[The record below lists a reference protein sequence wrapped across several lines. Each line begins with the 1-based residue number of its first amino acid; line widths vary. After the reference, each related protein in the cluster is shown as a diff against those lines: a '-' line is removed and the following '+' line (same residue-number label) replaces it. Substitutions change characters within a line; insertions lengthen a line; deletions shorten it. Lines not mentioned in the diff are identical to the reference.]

1 MKQLVT
7 DKSSITN
14 SFLVP
19 VADPSLTM
27 ILTNVIFES
36 FLVSHRENNLNLL
49 KVTGFQEAKLQI
61 TDKLSCQ
68 ALLTLDSHPCFQS
81 LVINYGSMLAA
92 PFVKPGSPALQMSA
106 GLYGAIR
113 PGAAADPQSNANSR
127 EAACADLRAAAP
139 ERL

>member
-7 DKSSITN
+7 VSLHITN

-19 VADPSLTM
+19 VVDPSLTM
-27 ILTNVIFES
+27 ILTNVLFES

-68 ALLTLDSHPCFQS
+68 PLLTLDSHPCFQS

-92 PFVKPGSPALQMSA
+92 PFVKPGFPALQMSA

-113 PGAAADPQSNANSR
+113 PGAAADP
-127 EAACADLRAAAP
+127 
-139 ERL
+139 

>member
-1 MKQLVT
+1 MV
-7 DKSSITN
+7 
-14 SFLVP
+14 
-19 VADPSLTM
+19 DPSLTM
-27 ILTNVIFES
+27 ILTNVLFES

-61 TDKLSCQ
+61 TDKLRCQ

-92 PFVKPGSPALQMSA
+92 PFPKPGSPALQMSA

-113 PGAAADPQSNANSR
+113 LGAAADPQSNANSR
-127 EAACADLRAAAP
+127 EAACADLSAAAP
-139 ERL
+139 ERLLRQKKGTS